1 MSGVVSVGV
10 AAGAAAF
17 AATDIVAAG
26 TLTVMGALE
35 ATAALGAGLSAVG
48 AITHNKGLQIAGM
61 GLGLVGGVGALA
73 TSAGFFGAEAGS
85 TALFGSSDVTAGA
98 AAGSGAGGAFTTA
111 EGATMGNAAGL
122 GTDAAG
128 VAASGP
134 GTVTDIIDSIAN
146 PGGVAAVSP
155 NVTPAA
161 AASSPN
167 VTPPAAAE
175 TPYTGPQGDGE
186 FGGGGPGEIARRA
199 GNAAGGAP
207 PGSLPMPTAQSP
219 SPMTPDEVLAAG
231 GWPPAWTANTNS
243 LGPPAGALSSPPPTV
258 ATPAPPQLSNSAPS
272 SISFP
277 ATSAPSVPA
286 NPGVPGIQPTGSTGP
301 PTTPQGMINQ
311 GAADLAAQQGQ
322 GLTAGMTPAKSGGPP
337 SMFDNLLSFASK
349 DGGGRLLAG
358 VVQAGAAFISGA
370 TSTLTPAQV
379 AALQAQANANQAAAN
394 LSNRQLANMGQPI
407 PAATRTQAPPGL
419 INTRLPP
426 PNTVTGAP
434 T

>member
-17 AATDIVAAG
+17 AATDIAAAG
-26 TLTVMGALE
+26 LTIGTALE
-35 ATAALGAGLSAVG
+35 ATAALGAAVG
-48 AITHNKGLQIAGM
+48 VVGVVTHSKALQIAGL

-73 TSAGFFGAEAGS
+73 TSAGMFGAEAGS
-85 TALFGSSDVTAGA
+85 TALFGTSDVTAGA

-111 EGATMGNAAGL
+111 EGAAMGNAAGL
-122 GTDAAG
+122 GTVGD

-134 GTVTDIIDSIAN
+134 GTVTDIIDSISGQ
-146 PGGVAAVSP
+146 GGAPFETNQGPDFIPRS
-155 NVTPAA
+155 TPAA
-161 AASSPN
+161 AATSPN
-167 VTPPAAAE
+167 VTPPAAADADVI
-175 TPYTGPQGDGE
+175 PQGGGE
-186 FGGGGPGEIARRA
+186 GGTLGTTNNPA
-199 GNAAGGAP
+199 AP
-207 PGSLPMPTAQSP
+207 PGSLPMPKAQSP

-286 NPGVPGIQPTGSTGP
+286 NPGVPGIQPTGSTRP

-322 GLTAGMTPAKSGGPP
+322 GLTAGMTPAKSGGTP
-337 SMFDNLLSFASK
+337 SMFDNLLKFATTS
-349 DGGGRLLAG
+349 GGGRLLGG
-358 VVQAGAAFISGA
+358 VIQAGSAFISGA

-394 LSNRQLANMGQPI
+394 ISNRQLANMGEPI